1 MCRCLLARGGRWRK
15 RRGWRPA
22 AEVAMNPARAKGPA
36 RGYHA
41 AVFANDFAPAP
52 IAVWAGRAGIAGW
65 VQDKTGRRI
74 LAKVI
79 AANFRSENRPSH
91 AVRDIT
97 SRPEVAG
104 ELARCPRID
113 IHASDLGPQPWML
126 WLPRTGYSGWIQSKT
141 RPVFA
146 LCCVF

>member
-1 MCRCLLARGGRWRK
+1 
-15 RRGWRPA
+15 
-22 AEVAMNPARAKGPA
+22 MNPARAKGPA

-52 IAVWAGRAGIAGW
+52 IAVWAGRAGITGRI
-65 VQDKTGRRI
+65 QDKAGRRI

-126 WLPRTGYSGWIQSKT
+126 WLAPNRVFGVDPIKNEA
-141 RPVFA
+141 RICPVRR
-146 LCCVF
+146 LLGVR